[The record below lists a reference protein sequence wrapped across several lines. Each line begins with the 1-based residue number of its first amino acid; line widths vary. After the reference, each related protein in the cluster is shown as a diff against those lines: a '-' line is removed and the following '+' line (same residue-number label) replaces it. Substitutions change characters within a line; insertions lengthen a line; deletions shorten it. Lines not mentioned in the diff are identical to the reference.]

1 VNVCGIGAESELS
14 SGSVCFLVCW
24 LHSDEEPFIVL
35 NLNEALDFA
44 VTTAREAGAVLG
56 DYYRTG
62 VTVKYKGEIDLVTE
76 ADHASEALILSRI
89 RSAYPD
95 CAILSEE
102 SGASANQSAA
112 IWIVDPLDGTTN
124 FAHGLPIFCVTLAL
138 VVDNVL
144 EVGVTFDPLCD
155 ELYIAQRG
163 QGAFLNGERLQVSS
177 AATLDRALLV
187 TGFPY
192 DRRTNPNNN
201 IRQFANFLLRAQGV
215 LRLGSAALDL
225 GAVAAGRVDGYW
237 EARISPWDVAA
248 GALLVTEAG
257 GQVTLPDGSPLD
269 LFARQ
274 IVASNGLIQN
284 AMIAVLADNRPW
296 QEL

>member
-1 VNVCGIGAESELS
+1 M
-14 SGSVCFLVCW
+14 
-24 LHSDEEPFIVL
+24 L

-44 VTTAREAGAVLG
+44 VTTAHEAGAVLS
-56 DYYRTG
+56 DYYRNG
-62 VTVKYKGEIDLVTE
+62 VTVQYKGEIDLITE
-76 ADHASEALILSRI
+76 ADHASEVLILSRI

-102 SGASANQSAA
+102 SGASANSSPFV
-112 IWIVDPLDGTTN
+112 WIVDPLDGTTN
-124 FAHGLPIFCVTLAL
+124 FAHGLPIFCITLAL
-138 VVDNVL
+138 VVNGVI
-144 EVGVTFDPLCD
+144 EVGVTYDPIHN
-155 ELYIAQRG
+155 ELYTAQRG
-163 QGAFLNGERLQVSS
+163 QGAYLNGERLQVSS
-177 AATLDRALLV
+177 VSTLDQALLV

-201 IRQFANFLLRAQGV
+201 IRQFANFLLCAQGV

-225 GAVAAGRVDGYW
+225 GAVAAGRLDGYW
-237 EARISPWDVAA
+237 EARINPWDVAA

-257 GQVTLPDGSPLD
+257 GQVTMPDGSPLD

-274 IVASNGLIQN
+274 IVASNRLIQN
-284 AMIAVLADNRPW
+284 EMIEVLSDNRPW